1 MYARE
6 ENMIGN
12 IDLVLKNN
20 PQYHG
25 MHDSVE
31 KELLQHDIL
40 EVLKKEGVLKDL
52 VFIGGTSLRLCYNSS
67 RLSEDLDFNAGFDFD
82 AKSLSGLEQ
91 SIKAFLESKYEI
103 EVNVILPKDNGSNTS
118 TWKVTLE
125 REAIRPDLPRR
136 RMHIDICALPSFD
149 VQSRSVINHYGI
161 PSTVSGLIIP
171 VQSMAET
178 LVDKMIALAYRPRRI
193 KPRDV
198 WDIVWLQQQGGVQ
211 TQSVLQN
218 KLSAREKNTDDF
230 IHRLSSNVE
239 KIIENKGTYQDF
251 FQEMSRFVPQK
262 VAHETLQNAEFW
274 PYVGSAVADQMQIS
288 KRLLLSKHRS
298 EFNM

>member
-1 MYARE
+1 
-6 ENMIGN
+6 MIGN
-12 IDLVLKNN
+12 IDSILKNN
-20 PQYHG
+20 PQYQG
-25 MHDSVE
+25 MEDSVE

-82 AKSLSGLEQ
+82 ARSLSGLEE
-91 SIKAFLESKYEI
+91 SIKTFLEAKYEI
-103 EVNVILPKDNGSNTS
+103 AVNVILPKDNSSNTS

-125 REAIRPDLPRR
+125 REAMRPDLPHR

-149 VQSRSVINHYGI
+149 VQRRAIINHYGI
-161 PSTVSGLIIP
+161 PSTVSGLILP
-171 VQSMAET
+171 VQSIAET

-211 TQSVLQN
+211 ARAVLQD
-218 KLSAREKNTDDF
+218 KLSARDKHTDDF
-230 IHRLSSNVE
+230 LHRLSLNVE
-239 KIIENKGTYQDF
+239 KIIGDKETYQDF
-251 FQEMSRFVPQK
+251 DQEMSRFVPGK
-262 VAHETLQNAEFW
+262 VAQETLKNAEFW
-274 PYVGSAVADQMQIS
+274 PYVGSTVADQMQIS
-288 KRLLLSKHRS
+288 KRLLLNKQNPP
-298 EFNM
+298 FNM